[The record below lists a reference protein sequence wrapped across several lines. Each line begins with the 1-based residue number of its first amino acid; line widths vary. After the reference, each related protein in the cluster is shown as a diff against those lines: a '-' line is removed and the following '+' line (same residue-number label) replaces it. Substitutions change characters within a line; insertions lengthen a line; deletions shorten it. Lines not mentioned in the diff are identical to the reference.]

1 MPLEFE
7 TMREYLLFANDQ
19 LLRLH
24 RAAQDQGSGR
34 DSLAIDRAEAYIRAN
49 YMRPITLA
57 VVSNEVSLNYAYFSN
72 SFKKQTGRT
81 FSEYLRDIRL
91 DAAKKLLRQPDI
103 RISEVAERVGYDS
116 YKSFSRPGRV
126 LLWLQARPEPE
137 KRRVPDKRAGAG
149 RPEAAC
155 RPGLPAAEDV
165 RT

>member
-1 MPLEFE
+1 MIEAAHRGRSWSPLTYAQLEFE
-7 TMREYLLFANDQ
+7 TMRRNICSSPNDQ
-19 LLRLH
+19 LLS
-24 RAAQDQGSGR
+24 DCTGR
-34 DSLAIDRAEAYIRAN
+34 RGIGVLAGDNLAIDRAEAYIRAN

-116 YKSFSRPGRV
+116 YKSFYRAFKESSGMTPAEY
-126 LLWLQARPEPE
+126 QQ
-137 KRRVPDKRAGAG
+137 KQYRRQD
-149 RPEAAC
+149 
-155 RPGLPAAEDV
+155 
-165 RT
+165 